1 MRLKPKPSC
10 TTREMTIRRPDDW
23 HLHLRDGKYLRA
35 VLRHTARQ
43 VARAIVMPNLTPPV
57 VNAKMALEYRDL
69 ILSALPKS
77 GPESNFDP
85 LMTIYLTDQ
94 TTPQDIVEAK
104 QSGVVLAAKLYP
116 ANATTNSAKG
126 VTNIKALAPVFQKM
140 AEVGLVLSVH
150 GETLVSKRYG
160 DKGRGRKVGQLR
172 REAVFLKEE
181 LSWIVSEIPN
191 LKIVLEHITTKEAV
205 EFVLAANDNVAATIT
220 AHHLF
225 IVLDDV
231 LASHHNKCAPVAKE
245 EQHRQALRK
254 AATSGNP
261 KFFMGTDSA
270 PHSKSTKETACGC
283 AGCYT
288 ALHAVE
294 LYFTVFEEEGA
305 LDKIEGFLSNFG
317 ADFYGLSRNEDTITV
332 QRKNWQVPMELPY
345 GDGESL
351 VPFKAGEMLDWKLAD

>member
-1 MRLKPKPSC
+1 MRLKPKSTCPA
-10 TTREMTIRRPDDW
+10 EMTIRRPDDW
-23 HLHLRDGKYLRA
+23 HIHLRDGKYLRA
-35 VLRHTARQ
+35 VLLHTAKQ
-43 VARAIVMPNLTPPV
+43 MARAIIMPNLTPPV
-57 VNAKMALEYRDL
+57 VSAKMALDYRDL
-69 ILSALPKS
+69 ILSALPWS
-77 GPESNFDP
+77 GPGSNFDP
-85 LMTIYLTDQ
+85 LMTIYLTDK
-94 TTPQDIVEAK
+94 TTSQDIVEAK
-104 QSGVVLAAKLYP
+104 LSGVVLAAKLYP
-116 ANATTNSAKG
+116 ANATTNSANG
-126 VTNIKALAPVFQKM
+126 VTNIKALAPVFRKM
-140 AEVGLVLSVH
+140 AEVGLVLSIH
-150 GETLVSKRYG
+150 GETLVSKRFG
-160 DKGRGRKVGQLR
+160 DKGRDHKVGQLR
-172 REAVFLKEE
+172 REAVFLQEE
-181 LSWIVSEIPN
+181 LSWITSEFPD

-205 EFVLAANDNVAATIT
+205 EFVIAANDNVAATIT

-231 LASHHNKCAPVAKE
+231 LASHHNKCMPVAKE
-245 EQHRQALRK
+245 ERHRQALRK

-317 ADFYGLSRNEDTITV
+317 ADFYGLERNTDTITV
-332 QRKNWQVPMELPY
+332 RREDWVVPEELPY

-351 VPFKAGEMLDWKLAD
+351 VPFMAGKELGWKLAA